1 MTEIEA
7 KEALFKLHLEYMDHT
22 PKERLKLYE
31 EYKQKRNLIKES
43 LLNFVNQERE
53 SVRTISG

>member
-1 MTEIEA
+1 MTELEA

-31 EYKQKRNLIKES
+31 EYKKKGI
-43 LLNFVNQERE
+43 
-53 SVRTISG
+53 